1 MKKFLMVLAFASVS
15 VAGMAQN
22 EPTQKFSVAT
32 NSFWSN
38 WFIQVNAVGTSF
50 FADNEKW
57 SNPLK
62 GYRTNLGASVA
73 IGKWFTPGLGLRTKI
88 NGIWGRQILSEDKE
102 TNAMK
107 YWTANEQ
114 VLFNLSNMFCGY
126 SDTRVWNFIPYIGGG
141 LSRNMSA
148 DRYSMGLSV
157 GLLNTWRLSKHVA
170 LNLDL
175 SFAPYERTFTDA
187 AGRDADVKRWKWE
200 DRERSLNAEIGLTF
214 NLGKATFN
222 KVPDVDA
229 IKALSQAEIDALN
242 GRLRD
247 ANGEIDRLNNLINN
261 HKCPEVGGGKTITVK
276 EVAAAPVSVF
286 FNIGS
291 AKIASKKD
299 PVNLQSLVDV
309 AKANNK
315 KIIVTGSADSKT
327 GSAALNQK
335 LSEKRAQAVKDELV
349 KMGVSE
355 SNIEVKGIGGVSQMD
370 PTAYDRR
377 AVVEI
382 AK

>member
-15 VAGMAQN
+15 VAGMAQSDA
-22 EPTQKFSVAT
+22 TTKYSVAT

-38 WFIQVNAVGTSF
+38 WFIQVNAAGSSF
-50 FADNEKW
+50 FADGEKW
-57 SNPLK
+57 GSPFDD
-62 GYRTNLGASVA
+62 YRTNLGASVA

-88 NGIWGRQILSEDKE
+88 NGIWGRSIVSEDKE

-107 YWTANEQ
+107 YWQANEQ

-126 SDTRVWNFIPYIGGG
+126 SETRVWNFIPYIGGG
-141 LSRNMSA
+141 FARNMSENVYA
-148 DRYSMGLSV
+148 FSWNFGI
-157 GLLNTWRLSKHVA
+157 LNTWRLSKHVS

-175 SFAPYERTFTDA
+175 SMFGNEPDFAA
-187 AGRDADVKRWKWE
+187 GHGRDADVKRYLFENK
-200 DRERSLNAEIGLTF
+200 DRQLNAEIGLTF

-242 GRLRD
+242 ARLRD
-247 ANGEIDRLNNLINN
+247 ANGEIDRLNNLIKN
-261 HKCPEVGGGKTITVK
+261 HKCPEGGEKIITVK
-276 EVAAAPVSVF
+276 EVSAAPVSVF

-291 AKIASKKD
+291 AQIASKKD
-299 PVNLQSLVDV
+299 LVNLQSLVDV
-309 AKANNK
+309 AKANDK
-315 KIIVTGSADSKT
+315 TLVVTGSADSAT
-327 GSAALNQK
+327 GSANLNQK

-355 SNIEVKGIGGVSQMD
+355 SKIEVVAKGGVADID
-370 PTAYDRR
+370 PTAYNRR
-377 AVVEI
+377 AVVEV
-382 AK
+382 K